1 MNASDILFTNHFRA
15 LVMMYDHQ
23 VVVGNEKFSKITQV
37 EISDQLGV
45 SKVTV
50 NHIMRDLMEKGFV
63 VKEEKRIGK
72 YYLSKE
78 AEEIVEK
85 LRQVDKLSN
94 GYQS

>member
-1 MNASDILFTNHFRA
+1 
-15 LVMMYDHQ
+15 MMYDYQ

-37 EISDQLGV
+37 EISDKLGV

>member
-15 LVMMYDHQ
+15 LVMMYDYQ